1 MTSFILKVKA
11 ERESSKVQPL
21 GRKAPQAQ
29 GVVRREDGAA
39 VRLSGSCMGP
49 LGGLVAG
56 ACLAPGVSC
65 RVHWVPQGLEGADRG
80 PSAVGGGLPFPS

>member
-1 MTSFILKVKA
+1 MKA

-21 GRKAPQAQ
+21 GCKAPQAQ
-29 GVVRREDGAA
+29 GVVGREDGAA
-39 VRLSGSCMGP
+39 VRLSGMGP

-80 PSAVGGGLPFPS
+80 PSAVGGSLPFPS